1 MDILG
6 LSGSELNKQRKDN
19 VAYIETQAALIREQ
33 HKNGAT
39 MVSLVK
45 QYNTSDLVIRDII
58 RRNRGVGMI
67 NRYKSWA
74 EFTEEERQFLKP
86 TKTN

>member
-1 MDILG
+1 MDTLG
-6 LSGSELNKQRKDN
+6 LSGSELNHQRKAN
-19 VAYIETQAALIREQ
+19 AAYVESQAVLIREQ
-33 HKNGAT
+33 HKKGAT
-39 MVSLVK
+39 MKSLVK

-67 NRYKSWA
+67 DRYKSWD

-86 TKTN
+86 TN